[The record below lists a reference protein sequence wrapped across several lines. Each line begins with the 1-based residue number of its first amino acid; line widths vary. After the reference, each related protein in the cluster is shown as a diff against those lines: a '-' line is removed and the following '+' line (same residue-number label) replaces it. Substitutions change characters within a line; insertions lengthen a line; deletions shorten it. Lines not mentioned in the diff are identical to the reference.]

1 MDIKRLFQIPLIFL
15 LIPLFFLVMLIK
27 IYILQYIII
36 NRIAVWGGSFWM
48 VLFLFCLPALEVLLV
63 WEIIV
68 YCYGWKVREKL
79 ISSSYSRGDILVLYQ
94 AVKSWDTAYLGGVLL
109 DAAITAVEAMYFLVT
124 PLFLFLPWILYDVIV
139 KWFGLSAVI
148 FGGDLGF

>member
-27 IYILQYIII
+27 IYILQYIIM

-94 AVKSWDTAYLGGVLL
+94 AIKSWDTAYLGGALL
-109 DAAITAVEAMYFLVT
+109 DAAITAVEAVCFLAT
-124 PLFLFLPWILYDVIV
+124 PLFLFLPWVLYDVIA
-139 KWFGLSAVI
+139 KWFGLPAVI
-148 FGGDLGF
+148 SVSL

>member
-1 MDIKRLFQIPLIFL
+1 MNCCSIPFNVCYFLLLMVFLMFPSRLGRLFLDGTVSL
-15 LIPLFFLVMLIK
+15 
-27 IYILQYIII
+27 
-36 NRIAVWGGSFWM
+36 
-48 VLFLFCLPALEVLLV
+48 LPACVGSTPRVGDYCVLLRLESPGKTHLFV
-63 WEIIV
+63 
-68 YCYGWKVREKL
+68 L
-79 ISSSYSRGDILVLYQ
+79 QQGDILVLYQ

-109 DAAITAVEAMYFLVT
+109 DAAITAVEAVYFLAT